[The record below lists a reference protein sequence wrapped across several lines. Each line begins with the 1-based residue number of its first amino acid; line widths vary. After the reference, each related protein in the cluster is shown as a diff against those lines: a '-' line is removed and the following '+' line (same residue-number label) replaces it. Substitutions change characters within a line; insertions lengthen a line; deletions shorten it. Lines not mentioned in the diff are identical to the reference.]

1 MAIALLYGAG
11 SGALHAVTGPDH
23 VLSLGP
29 VALRHPRA
37 SFRIGL
43 SWGVGHAIGTL
54 VLALPLLVLSNLVHL
69 PTLATWGQRG
79 AGAALLM
86 AAAWS
91 FWSARKRGLEPSAD
105 SRSGTPLIVGL
116 FHGLTGAGSFVLVL
130 PVLVSGSLERTLL
143 FLAAFSIG
151 SALAMA
157 LLTASIAKLGAKLE
171 QRVITRFQT
180 AMMATAAVLGSY
192 WLFAF

>member
-1 MAIALLYGAG
+1 MTIALLYGAG
-11 SGALHAVTGPDH
+11 SGVLHAVTGPDH

-29 VALRHPRA
+29 VALRHPRE

-86 AAAWS
+86 AAGWS
-91 FWSARKRGLEPSAD
+91 VWTSRTRSPQRNAD
-105 SRSGTPLIVGL
+105 SRTPLMVGL
-116 FHGLTGAGSFVLVL
+116 LHGMTGAGSLLLVL
-130 PVLVSGSLERTLL
+130 PVLVSGSLEHTLL

-157 LLTASIAKLGAKLE
+157 LLTSTIATLGAKLE
-171 QRVITRFQT
+171 QRVIARFQ
-180 AMMATAAVLGSY
+180 AVMMATAAVLGSY
-192 WLFAF
+192 WLIR